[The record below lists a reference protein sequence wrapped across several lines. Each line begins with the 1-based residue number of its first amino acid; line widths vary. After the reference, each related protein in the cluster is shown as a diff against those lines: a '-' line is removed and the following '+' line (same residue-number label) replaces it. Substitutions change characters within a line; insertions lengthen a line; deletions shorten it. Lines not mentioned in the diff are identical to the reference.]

1 MDELQKLKHRIENC
15 TDEME
20 RIGLTKVYDKLLK
33 LRYAFLHC
41 FQAILAMFYEALRYD
56 LKVGYSIAKL
66 EHKFNVMLSYK
77 LLLFS

>member
-41 FQAILAMFYEALRYD
+41 FQAILAMFVLCGATTGAELFTALLGCFMKHY
-56 LKVGYSIAKL
+56 GMI
-66 EHKFNVMLSYK
+66 
-77 LLLFS
+77 

>member
-41 FQAILAMFYEALRYD
+41 FQAILAMFVLCGATTRAE
-56 LKVGYSIAKL
+56 
-66 EHKFNVMLSYK
+66 
-77 LLLFS
+77 LFTAILGCFMKHYGMI